1 LATPIL
7 SAVSELLTITL
18 PTRLPSSG
26 LATEGGGGGEDEEF
40 NRFMMFCRAT
50 LPAHVQPRQHEIYPC
65 GNQYFLQKKSEINIT
80 EERQNGMTILAFF
93 SMSA

>member
-1 LATPIL
+1 
-7 SAVSELLTITL
+7 
-18 PTRLPSSG
+18 
-26 LATEGGGGGEDEEF
+26 
-40 NRFMMFCRAT
+40 MMFCRAT